1 MISAIIA
8 CFVIGYTVIVF
19 EHPLRLD
26 KTVPALLMGAICWAL
41 ISLGFNSGA
50 LNIVDGH
57 EHLFTLSHEIMDVV
71 KAAIAAGGADE
82 QLIQAFT
89 QAITQ
94 VPELLPEL
102 QTEYVHRFEE
112 TLHHMHDMGTAVTG
126 ANIEEAFHHTNEEGF
141 GSNLLH
147 HLGKTAEILIFLI
160 GAMTIVEIVDLHR
173 GFDILKG
180 WISTR
185 SKKKLL
191 WIVGALGFILSAIID
206 NLTATI
212 VLVTLLRKLVP
223 NREERIWYVAM
234 IVIAANAGGAWSPI
248 GDVTTTMLWIGKRV
262 TTLGLVEYLILP
274 SLVCFVVPFLIAS
287 YLKPFQGNISSPE
300 LESNEGVSESNERLL
315 SSKTMLFLGLGMI
328 VFVPIFK
335 TITHLPPYIGMMLSL
350 GVVWLVS
357 EYIHPEEDFTDERK
371 EVYSAHKALSRIEMS
386 SILFFLGILMGVAA
400 LETIAIGNVGA
411 LRAVADQLRAIIPNQ
426 DIVIFI
432 LGFLSAII
440 DNVPLVAASMGM
452 YDLKVFAEDDKLW
465 HFIAYSAG
473 TGGSMLIIGSAA
485 GVAAMGMERIDF
497 IWYFKKIAWL
507 AFIGFAA
514 GAAVFLLIEH
524 FINPIAG

>member
-1 MISAIIA
+1 MVAAIVA
-8 CFVIGYTVIVF
+8 CFVIGYLVIVF

-41 ISLGFNSGA
+41 LSLGFSSGA
-50 LNIVDGH
+50 LEVVNTEG
-57 EHLFTLSHEIMDVV
+57 ELFNTFNSLSGEAMEVAH
-71 KAAIAAGGADE
+71 
-82 QLIQAFT
+82 
-89 QAITQ
+89 
-94 VPELLPEL
+94 
-102 QTEYVHRFEE
+102 
-112 TLHHMHDMGTAVTG
+112 TG
-126 ANIEEAFHHTNEEGF
+126 AHESAEEGF
-141 GSNLLH
+141 MGALLH

-173 GFDILKG
+173 GFDVLK
-180 WISTR
+180 SYVHTR
-185 SKKKLL
+185 NKKKLL
-191 WIVGALGFILSAIID
+191 WIVGGLGFILSAIID

-223 NREERIWYVAM
+223 DQTQRLWYVSL

-262 TTLGLVEYLILP
+262 STAGLMEFLIVP
-274 SLVCFVVPFLIAS
+274 SLLCFAVPFVIAS
-287 YLKPFQGNISSPE
+287 FMKPFQGQLAVHE
-300 LESNEGVSESNERLL
+300 LTDEEEEEQGRLL

-335 TITHLPPYIGMMLSL
+335 TLTHLPPYLGMMLSL

-357 EYIHPEEDFTDERK
+357 EYIHPEEDFTEERK
-371 EVYSAHKALSRIEMS
+371 AKYSAHNALSRIEMS
-386 SILFFLGILMGVAA
+386 SILFFLGILMAVAA
-400 LETIAIGNVGA
+400 LETVVVNGVGA
-411 LRAVADQLRAIIPNQ
+411 LRAVAESLRAIVPNQ
-426 DIVIFI
+426 DVVIII

-452 YDLKVFAEDDKLW
+452 YDLLEYPIDSRLW

-497 IWYFKKIAWL
+497 IWYLKHIAWL

-514 GAAVFLLIEH
+514 GAAAFLVIETLFNVGVAH
-524 FINPIAG
+524 